1 VAHGSEH
8 RAHKGAHHR
17 PAPDIAKE
25 VEMVGGA
32 VNAYTSREVTA
43 YYMKVLKE
51 DIGLS
56 LDIISDILQNS
67 AFDPKE

>member
-1 VAHGSEH
+1 MLTAFAVWLRKYQKKFKPNLLLSLSTANRS
-8 RAHKGAHHR
+8 AL
-17 PAPDIAKE
+17 DIAKE

-56 LDIISDILQNS
+56 I
-67 AFDPKE
+67 